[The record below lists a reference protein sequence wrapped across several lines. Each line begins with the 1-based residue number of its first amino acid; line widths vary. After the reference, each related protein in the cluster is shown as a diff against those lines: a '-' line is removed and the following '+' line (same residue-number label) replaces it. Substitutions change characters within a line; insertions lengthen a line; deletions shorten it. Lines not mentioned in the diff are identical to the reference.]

1 MPNIITHTLFAQEI
15 FDKVDENTHDLLN
28 LIKDRNY
35 NLGTND
41 HKEMINFDLIY
52 EK

>member
-1 MPNIITHTLFAQEI
+1 MEAIRLFLAAC
-15 FDKVDENTHDLLN
+15 ENPDLDDDLLN